1 MTKELFRDD
10 SYLKECTA
18 CVTDIQDNAIIL
30 DQTVF
35 YPTGGGQ
42 PGDSG
47 TFELAD
53 GRHIQIANTVK
64 DRDTGAHLHLV
75 EEGTSLPNI
84 GDQVKAVIDWDRRYK
99 LMRMHTALHIM
110 CSKVDGAVTG
120 GSIGLE
126 KSRLDFDL
134 PTPPDKEE
142 LASAINEVIAAD
154 QPIEVSAISDEEL
167 ESNPDLVRTMSV
179 KPPMGQGSVRTI
191 RVADVD
197 YQPCGGTHV
206 KSTGEIGPVRIGKIE
221 KKGKLNRRINI
232 HFAE

>member
-18 CVTDIQDNAIIL
+18 TVSAVQDNAIIL

-47 TFELAD
+47 TFTLSD
-53 GRHIQIANTVK
+53 GRTITIANTVK

-75 EEGTSLPNI
+75 EEGTPLPDV
-84 GDQVKAVIDWDRRYK
+84 GETLTAQIDWDRRYI
-99 LMRMHTALHIM
+99 LMRMHTALHVM

-134 PTPPDKEE
+134 PEVPDKDE
-142 LASAINEVIAAD
+142 LASAINAEITANKPV
-154 QPIEVSAISDEEL
+154 EVSAISDSEL
-167 ESNPDLVRTMSV
+167 EANPDLIRTMSV
-179 KPPMGQGSVRTI
+179 KPPMGQGQVRTI
-191 RVADVD
+191 RIAEVD

-206 KSTGEIGPVRIGKIE
+206 KSTGEIGPIRIGKIE

>member
-18 CVTDIQDNAIIL
+18 CVTGVQDNAIIL

-53 GRHIQIANTVK
+53 GRRIQIANTVK
-64 DRDTGAHLHLV
+64 DRDTGTHLHLV
-75 EEGTSLPNI
+75 EEGTPLPNI

-110 CSKVDGAVTG
+110 CSKVEGAVTG

-142 LASAINEVIAAD
+142 LAAAINEVIASD
-154 QPIEVSAISDEEL
+154 QPIEVSAISDQEL
-167 ESNPDLVRTMSV
+167 ENNPDLVRTMSV

-191 RVADVD
+191 RVANVD

>member
-1 MTKELFRDD
+1 MTKELFRED

-18 CVTDIQDNAIIL
+18 TICAIQDNGIIL

-47 TFELAD
+47 TLTLPD
-53 GRHIQIANTVK
+53 GRTLNVINTVK
-64 DRDTGAHLHLV
+64 DRETGAHLHVL
-75 EEGTSLPNI
+75 EDGCPLPQT
-84 GDQVKAVIDWDRRYK
+84 GEQVNARIDWERRYK

-134 PTPPDKEE
+134 PDVPDKEE
-142 LASAINEVIAAD
+142 LSALINAEINANIAV
-154 QPIEVSAISDEEL
+154 EVSAISDEEL
-167 ESNPDLVRTMSV
+167 ENNPDLIRTMSV

-191 RVADVD
+191 RVGDVD

-206 KSTGEIGPVRIGKIE
+206 KSTGEIGPIRIGKIE
-221 KKGKLNRRINI
+221 KKGKLNRRINL

>member
-18 CVTDIQDNAIIL
+18 TVSAVQDNAIIL

-47 TFELAD
+47 TFTLSD
-53 GRHIQIANTVK
+53 GRTITIANTVK
-64 DRDTGAHLHLV
+64 GRDTGAHLHLV
-75 EEGTSLPNI
+75 EEGTPLPDV
-84 GDQVKAVIDWDRRYK
+84 GETLTAQIDWDRRYI

-134 PTPPDKEE
+134 PEVPDKDE
-142 LASAINEVIAAD
+142 LANAINAEITANKPV
-154 QPIEVSAISDEEL
+154 EVSAISDSEL
-167 ESNPDLVRTMSV
+167 EANPDLIRTMSV
-179 KPPMGQGSVRTI
+179 KPPMGQGQVRTI
-191 RVADVD
+191 RIAEVD

-206 KSTGEIGPVRIGKIE
+206 KSTGEIGPIRIGKIE
-221 KKGKLNRRINI
+221 KKGKLNRRINL

>member
-18 CVTDIQDNAIIL
+18 TVSAVQDNAIIL

-47 TFELAD
+47 TFTLSD
-53 GRHIQIANTVK
+53 GRTITIANTVK

-75 EEGTSLPNI
+75 EEGTPLPDV
-84 GDQVKAVIDWDRRYK
+84 GETLTAQIDWDRRYI

-134 PTPPDKEE
+134 PEVPDKDE
-142 LASAINEVIAAD
+142 LANAINAEITANKPV
-154 QPIEVSAISDEEL
+154 EVSAISDSEL
-167 ESNPDLVRTMSV
+167 AANPDLIRTMSV
-179 KPPMGQGSVRTI
+179 KPPMGQGQVRTI
-191 RVADVD
+191 RIAEVD

-206 KSTGEIGPVRIGKIE
+206 KSTGEIGPIRIGKIE

>member
-10 SYLKECTA
+10 SYLKSCEAEVIAT
-18 CVTDIQDNAIIL
+18 QEGAIIL

-53 GRHIQIANTVK
+53 GSTITIANTIK
-64 DRDTGAHLHLV
+64 DRETGAHLHLV
-75 EEGTSLPNI
+75 EEGTPLPEV
-84 GDQVKAVIDWDRRYK
+84 GTKLKAIIDWERRHQ

-120 GSIGLE
+120 GSVGLE

-134 PTPPDKEE
+134 PEAPDKEA
-142 LASAINEVIAAD
+142 LAAAINQEITANQPVEISAITN
-154 QPIEVSAISDEEL
+154 QEL

-191 RVADVD
+191 RVGDVD

-206 KSTGEIGPVRIGKIE
+206 KSTGEIGPVRIGKVE

-232 HFAE
+232 HFA

>member
-1 MTKELFRDD
+1 MTKELFRED

-18 CVTDIQDNAIIL
+18 TICAIQDNGIIL

-47 TFELAD
+47 TLTLPD
-53 GRHIQIANTVK
+53 GRTLNVINTVK
-64 DRDTGAHLHLV
+64 DRETGAHLHVL
-75 EEGTSLPNI
+75 EDGCPLPQT
-84 GDQVKAVIDWDRRYK
+84 GEQVNARIDWERRYK
-99 LMRMHTALHIM
+99 LMQMHTALHIM

-134 PTPPDKEE
+134 PDAPDKEE
-142 LASAINEVIAAD
+142 LSALINAEINANIAV
-154 QPIEVSAISDEEL
+154 EVSAISDEEL
-167 ESNPDLVRTMSV
+167 ENNPDLIRTMSV

-191 RVADVD
+191 RVGDVD

-206 KSTGEIGPVRIGKIE
+206 KSTGEIGPIRIGKIE
-221 KKGKLNRRINI
+221 KKGKLNRRINL